1 MLRIAGCLSLLIN
14 MRLFFIYFI
23 FTSLLVSQEISLN
36 NKSNQWV
43 DSIYN
48 SLSLEEKI
56 GQLFVNWVS
65 PEQSDFKQIEKL
77 VVEDKIG
84 GLIFSI
90 GNPYS
95 HIKWMNMFQSKTKT
109 PLLIAMDAEWG
120 PAMRLDDVFAYP
132 WNMTLGAI
140 QDNKIVK
147 DISKRIAEQNKLL
160 GIHYNFSPVVDVNSN
175 PENPIIGNRSFGED
189 PENVYQKSKAY
200 IIGHQEVGVMT
211 SIKHFPGHGDT
222 SQDSHKTLP
231 EIRSNLKRL
240 NEVELY
246 PYKKLIDDNIV
257 NSVMAAHILYPSL
270 DKKNPS
276 SISKKIINNLLKE
289 KLGFK
294 GIVVTDALDMQGV
307 LQNPKINVDLTAF
320 LAGND
325 ILLMS
330 TDVSGGIKAI
340 SEAYNKG
347 KVTEERLSESVK
359 KILTA
364 KAKAGLVNNLPKSS
378 ASILTKLNTPKDTLL
393 YSKAMESA
401 ITLVKNNND
410 KVQIDPD
417 KKYLHVNFG
426 EDGKAFYNQLNRINN
441 IDSYDKDSYEYLYQK
456 TDYESI
462 IITYHGSN
470 NSPYNS
476 YKIPKD
482 VLDIID
488 SISLNNEVILNLFL
502 NPYSLNSFNSL
513 DNIESIIISYQNSVI
528 SQEISAD
535 LISGHRT
542 FSGRLPV
549 STKFFPLNHGLS
561 MDKKKLLS
569 YSRPSYVGF
578 NPKRLANLDS
588 LGKITLDSLMT
599 PGFQM
604 LVAKEGKII
613 YHKSFGHH
621 TYERVREVRN
631 SDIYD
636 LSSITKILASMPLII
651 QEYEKNNLS
660 LDIKLKNL
668 FPKKKLLDK
677 SDISLKDMLSHYAK
691 LRPWIPFYKETL
703 NRKEKPKSRFY
714 KKKERKRFS
723 TEVSNNLFLKNK
735 YQEEIF
741 DLIIESELRDTLEF
755 KYSDLPFYLIKYWM
769 EDKYQES
776 LDMLA
781 EKRIFEKLNLTKTMF
796 NPFQKIS
803 IENVVP
809 SEKDE
814 FFRYGKLQGYV
825 HDEGAAMLGGVSGH
839 AGLFS
844 NSYEVALM
852 LQTFLQGGLYN
863 GVRLFEKESF
873 DLFNY
878 CYYCDKG
885 NRSGAG
891 FDKPQ
896 LEGKH
901 GSTFGGVSKKS
912 FGHYGYTGSIAW
924 ADPDE
929 EIIFVFLSNR
939 TYPTRENT
947 LLQTHNIRTRMQEI
961 VYNSLIYNQ

>member
-1 MLRIAGCLSLLIN
+1 
-14 MRLFFIYFI
+14 MRLFFIYFT
-23 FTSLLVSQEISLN
+23 FTSLLVSQEISLHE
-36 NKSNQWV
+36 KSNQWV
-43 DSIYN
+43 DSVYK
-48 SLSLEEKI
+48 SLSLEERI
-56 GQLFVNWVS
+56 GQLFINWVS
-65 PEQSDFKQIEKL
+65 PEQSDFEQIEKL

-90 GNPYS
+90 GTPHS
-95 HIKWMNMFQSKTKT
+95 HIEWMNKFQSKAKT

-140 QDNKIVK
+140 QDNKIIK
-147 DISKRIAEQNKLL
+147 AISTRIAEQNKLL

-189 PENVYQKSKAY
+189 PENVYQKAKSY
-200 IIGHQEVGVMT
+200 IMGHQEVGVMT
-211 SIKHFPGHGDT
+211 AIKHFPGHGDT

-231 EIRSNLKRL
+231 EIKSNLNRL

-246 PYKKLIDDNIV
+246 PYKKLIEDKIV

-276 SISKKIINNLLKE
+276 SISKKIINNLLKDR
-289 KLGFK
+289 LGFD

-330 TDVSGGIKAI
+330 TDVSGGIRAI

-347 KVTEERLSESVK
+347 KISEERLSESVK
-359 KILTA
+359 KIL
-364 KAKAGLVNNLPKSS
+364 KAKANSGLENYLPKSS
-378 ASILTKLNTPKDTLL
+378 ESILAKLNTSKDTLL

-401 ITLVKNNND
+401 ITLVKNRNE
-410 KVQIDPD
+410 KVQIDSD
-417 KKYLHVNFG
+417 KKYLHISFG
-426 EDGKAFYNQLNRINN
+426 EDGTAFQNQLKKTNN
-441 IDSYDKDSYEYLYQK
+441 IDTYNKDSYESLYQK
-456 TDYESI
+456 NDYEAI
-462 IITYHGSN
+462 IISYHGSN
-470 NSPYNS
+470 SSPYNS
-476 YKIPKD
+476 YKIPND
-482 VLDIID
+482 VLHIID
-488 SISLNNEVILNLFL
+488 NISLNNDVILNLFL
-502 NPYSLNSFNSL
+502 NPYSLNSFSSL
-513 DNIESIIISYQNSVI
+513 DNIESIIISYQNTII
-528 SQEISAD
+528 SQEVSAD
-535 LISGHRT
+535 LILGYRS

-549 STKFFPLNHGLS
+549 STKFFPLNHGIS
-561 MDKKKLLS
+561 KDKKQLLS
-569 YSRPSYVGF
+569 YSRPSYLGF
-578 NPKRLANLDS
+578 DPKRLSDLDS
-588 LGKITLDSLMT
+588 LGKVTLDSLMT

-613 YHKSFGHH
+613 YHKSFGYH
-621 TYERVREVRN
+621 TYDRLREVRN

-660 LDIKLKNL
+660 LDTKLKTL

-677 SDISLKDMLSHYAK
+677 SDISLKDMLSHYAR
-691 LRPWIPFYKETL
+691 LRPWIPFYEETL

-714 KKKERKRFS
+714 KKKQRKRFS
-723 TEVSNNLFLKNK
+723 TVVSNNLFLKNK
-735 YQEEIF
+735 YQEDIF
-741 DLIIESELRDTLEF
+741 DLIISSELRDTLEF
-755 KYSDLPFYLIKYWM
+755 KYSDLPFYLIKYWI
-769 EDKYQES
+769 EDKYQEG
-776 LDMLA
+776 LDVLA
-781 EKRIFEKLNLTKTMF
+781 HKRIFQKLNLKNTMF

-803 IENVVP
+803 IDNVVP

-852 LQTFLQGGLYN
+852 LQTFLQGGVYD
-863 GVRLFEKESF
+863 GVRLFDKESF

-961 VYNSLIYNQ
+961 VYNSLIYN

>member
-1 MLRIAGCLSLLIN
+1 
-14 MRLFFIYFI
+14 MRFFILYFVFTSFI
-23 FTSLLVSQEISLN
+23 FSQERISELER
-36 NKSNQWV
+36 NKWV
-43 DSIYN
+43 DSLYN

-65 PEQSDFKQIEKL
+65 PEQSNFNQIEEL
-77 VVEDKIG
+77 VVNQKIG

-90 GNPYS
+90 GNPYT
-95 HIKWMNMFQSKTKT
+95 HIDWVNKYQSKAKT

-140 QDNKIVK
+140 QDNMIVE
-147 DISKRIAEQNKLL
+147 DISKRIAQQNKLL

-189 PENVYQKSKAY
+189 PENVYQKAKAY
-200 IIGHQEVGVMT
+200 ILGHKEVGVMT

-222 SQDSHKTLP
+222 NQDSHKTLP
-231 EIRSNLKRL
+231 EIKSDLKRL

-246 PYKKLIDDNIV
+246 PYKKLIEDNIV

-270 DKKNPS
+270 DRRNPS
-276 SISKKIINNLLKE
+276 SISKKIINNLLKGQ
-289 KLGFK
+289 LGFN

-307 LQNPKINVDLTAF
+307 LQNPNINVDLTAF

-340 SEAYNKG
+340 SKAYKKG

-359 KILTA
+359 KIL
-364 KAKAGLVNNLPKSS
+364 KAKADVGLQKNLFKSS
-378 ASILTKLNTPKDTLL
+378 EHILEKLNTPKDTLL

-410 KVQIDPD
+410 IIQLDPN
-417 KKYLHVNFG
+417 KKYLHLSFG
-426 EDGKAFYNQLNRINN
+426 ESGDYFFNQLNKTHS
-441 IDSYDKDSYEYLYQK
+441 IDKYEEDTYDALHEKV
-456 TDYESI
+456 DYDAL
-462 IITYHGSN
+462 IITYQGSN
-470 NSPYNS
+470 SSPYNS
-476 YKIPKD
+476 YKIPKNII
-482 VLDIID
+482 DIIER
-488 SISLNNEVILNLFL
+488 ISLNNNVILNLFL
-502 NPYSLNSFNSL
+502 NPYSLNSFATI
-513 DNIESIIISYQNSVI
+513 DNIESIIISYQNTPI
-528 SQEISAD
+528 SQEVSAD
-535 LISGHRT
+535 LIAGYRT
-542 FSGRLPV
+542 FSGKLPV
-549 STKFFPLNHGLS
+549 STNFFPLNYGIS
-561 MDKKKLLS
+561 KDKKQLLS
-569 YSRPSYVGF
+569 YSRPSYLGF
-578 NPKRLANLDS
+578 NSKQLSNLDS
-588 LGKITLDSLMT
+588 LAKITLDSLMT

-604 LVAKEGKII
+604 LVAKEGKIV
-613 YHKSFGHH
+613 YHKSFGYH
-621 TYERVREVRN
+621 TYDKLREVRN
-631 SDIYD
+631 TDIYD

-651 QEYEKNNLS
+651 QEYEQNNLS
-660 LDIKLKNL
+660 LDTKLKTL
-668 FPKKKLLDK
+668 FPKKRLLDK
-677 SDISLKDMLSHYAK
+677 SDISLKDMLSHYAR

-723 TEVSNNLFLKNK
+723 TTVSNNLFLKNK
-735 YQEEIF
+735 YQEDIF

-755 KYSDLPFYLIKYWM
+755 KYSDLPFYLIKYWI
-769 EDKYQES
+769 EDRYQEK
-776 LDMLA
+776 LDVLA
-781 EKRIFEKLNLTKTMF
+781 EKRIFEKLNLKRTMF

-803 IENVVP
+803 IDNVVP

-852 LQTFLQGGLYN
+852 LQTFLQGGVYN
-863 GVRLFEKESF
+863 GIRLFDKESF
-873 DLFNY
+873 DQFNY

-901 GSTFGGVSKKS
+901 GSTFGGVSEKS

-929 EIIFVFLSNR
+929 QIIFVFLSNR

>member
-1 MLRIAGCLSLLIN
+1 
-14 MRLFFIYFI
+14 MRLFFIYFT
-23 FTSLLVSQEISLN
+23 FTSLLVSQEISLHE
-36 NKSNQWV
+36 KSNQWV
-43 DSIYN
+43 DSVYK
-48 SLSLEEKI
+48 SLSLEERI
-56 GQLFVNWVS
+56 GQLFINWVS
-65 PEQSDFKQIEKL
+65 PEQSDFEQIEKL

-90 GNPYS
+90 GNPHS
-95 HIKWMNMFQSKTKT
+95 HIEWMNKFQSRAKT

-140 QDNKIVK
+140 QDNKIIK
-147 DISKRIAEQNKLL
+147 AISTRIAEQNKLL

-189 PENVYQKSKAY
+189 PENVYQKAKSY
-200 IIGHQEVGVMT
+200 IMGHQEVGVMT
-211 SIKHFPGHGDT
+211 AIKHFPGHGDT

-231 EIRSNLKRL
+231 EIKSNLNRL

-246 PYKKLIDDNIV
+246 PYKKLIEDKIV

-276 SISKKIINNLLKE
+276 SISKKIINNLLKDR
-289 KLGFK
+289 LGFD

-307 LQNPKINVDLTAF
+307 LQNPNINVDLTAF

-330 TDVSGGIKAI
+330 TDVSGGIRAI
-340 SEAYNKG
+340 LQAYNKG
-347 KVTEERLSESVK
+347 KISEERLSESVK
-359 KILTA
+359 KIL
-364 KAKAGLVNNLPKSS
+364 KAKANSGLENYLPKSS
-378 ASILTKLNTPKDTLL
+378 ESILAKLNTSKDTLL

-401 ITLVKNNND
+401 ITLVKNRNE

-417 KKYLHVNFG
+417 KKYLHISFG
-426 EDGKAFYNQLNRINN
+426 EDGTAFQNQLKKTNN
-441 IDSYDKDSYEYLYQK
+441 IDAYNKDSYESLYQK
-456 TDYESI
+456 NDYEAI
-462 IITYHGSN
+462 IISYHGSN
-470 NSPYNS
+470 SSPYNS
-476 YKIPKD
+476 YKIPND
-482 VLDIID
+482 VLHIID
-488 SISLNNEVILNLFL
+488 NISLNNDVILNLFL
-502 NPYSLNSFNSL
+502 NPYSLNSFSSL
-513 DNIESIIISYQNSVI
+513 DNIESIIISYQNTII
-528 SQEISAD
+528 SQEVSAD
-535 LISGHRT
+535 LILGNRS

-549 STKFFPLNHGLS
+549 STKFFPLNHGIS
-561 MDKKKLLS
+561 KDKKQLLS
-569 YSRPSYVGF
+569 YSRPSYLGF
-578 NPKRLANLDS
+578 DPKRLSDLDS
-588 LGKITLDSLMT
+588 LGKVTLDSLMT

-613 YHKSFGHH
+613 YHKSFGYH
-621 TYERVREVRN
+621 TYDRLREVRN

-660 LDIKLKNL
+660 LDTKLKTL

-677 SDISLKDMLSHYAK
+677 SDISLKDMLSHYAR
-691 LRPWIPFYKETL
+691 LRPWIPFYEETL

-714 KKKERKRFS
+714 KKKQRKRFS
-723 TEVSNNLFLKNK
+723 TVVSNNLFLKNK
-735 YQEEIF
+735 YQEDIF
-741 DLIIESELRDTLEF
+741 DLIISSELRDTLEF
-755 KYSDLPFYLIKYWM
+755 KYSDLPFYLIKYWI
-769 EDKYQES
+769 EDKYQEG
-776 LDMLA
+776 LDVLA
-781 EKRIFEKLNLTKTMF
+781 HKRIFQKLNLKNTMF

-803 IENVVP
+803 IDNVVP

-852 LQTFLQGGLYN
+852 LQTFLQGGVYD
-863 GVRLFEKESF
+863 GVRLFDKESF

-961 VYNSLIYNQ
+961 VYNALIYN

>member
-1 MLRIAGCLSLLIN
+1 
-14 MRLFFIYFI
+14 MRFFIFYFLFSSFLI
-23 FTSLLVSQEISLN
+23 CQENYSELN
-36 NKSNQWV
+36 SKKWV
-43 DSIYN
+43 DSVYN

-65 PEQSDFKQIEKL
+65 PEQSDFNQIEKL
-77 VVEDKIG
+77 VVEQNVG

-90 GNPYS
+90 GNPFS
-95 HIKWMNMFQSKTKT
+95 HIEWVNKYQSKAKT

-140 QDNKIVK
+140 QDNNIIK

-175 PENPIIGNRSFGED
+175 PINPIIGNRSFGED
-189 PENVYQKSKAY
+189 PENVYQKAKAY
-200 IIGHQEVGVMT
+200 IEGHNEVGVIT
-211 SIKHFPGHGDT
+211 SLKHFPGHGDT
-222 SQDSHKTLP
+222 SNDSHKTLP
-231 EIRSNLKRL
+231 EIKSNLKRL

-246 PYKKLIDDNIV
+246 PFKKLIDDNIV
-257 NSVMAAHILYPSL
+257 SSIMAAHILYPSL
-270 DKKNPS
+270 DKKYPS
-276 SISKKIINNLLKE
+276 SISKKIVKNLLKE
-289 KLGFK
+289 KLGFN
-294 GIVVTDALDMQGV
+294 GIIVTDALDMQGV
-307 LQNPKINVDLTAF
+307 LQDPNINVDLRAF
-320 LAGND
+320 LVGND

-330 TDVSGGIKAI
+330 TDVAKGIKSISTAYKKGQI
-340 SEAYNKG
+340 SEN
-347 KVTEERLSESVK
+347 RLSSSVK
-359 KILTA
+359 KILKV
-364 KAKAGLVNNLPKSS
+364 KANIGEYSPLLSE
-378 ASILTKLNTPKDTLL
+378 SILEKLNTTKDTLL

-401 ITLVKNNND
+401 TTLVKNKD
-410 KVQIDPD
+410 DLIQLDPD
-417 KKYLHVNFG
+417 KKYLHISFG
-426 EDGKAFYNQLNRINN
+426 ENGQYFYDQLNKTHKVDRYNKETYELLFEKV
-441 IDSYDKDSYEYLYQK
+441 DYDGL
-456 TDYESI
+456 
-462 IITYHGSN
+462 IITYQGSN
-470 NSPYNS
+470 SSPYNS
-476 YKIPKD
+476 YKVPKD
-482 VLDIID
+482 IVNIINK
-488 SISLNNEVILNLFL
+488 IGLNNNVILNLFL
-502 NPYSLNSFNSL
+502 NPYSLNSFTSI
-513 DNIESIIISYQNSVI
+513 DNIESIVISYQNTII
-528 SQEISAD
+528 SQEVSAD
-535 LISGHRT
+535 LIAGHRD
-542 FSGRLPV
+542 FSGKLPV

-561 MDKKKLLS
+561 KDKKQILS
-569 YSRPSYVGF
+569 YSRSSYLGVDS
-578 NPKRLANLDS
+578 NRLSELDS
-588 LGKITLDSLMT
+588 LGRITLDSLMT

-613 YHKSFGHH
+613 YNKSFGHH
-621 TYERVREVRN
+621 TYDRVREVRN

-660 LDIKLKNL
+660 LETNLKTL
-668 FPKKKLLDK
+668 FPKKKLLNK
-677 SDISLKDMLSHYAK
+677 SNISLKDMLSHYAR

-703 NRKEKPKSRFY
+703 NRKEKPKNRFY
-714 KKKERKRFS
+714 KNKQRKRFS
-723 TEVSNNLFLKNK
+723 TPVSNNLFLKNK
-735 YQEEIF
+735 YQEDIF

-755 KYSDLPFYLIKYWM
+755 KYSDLPFYLIKYWI
-769 EDKYQES
+769 EDKYKEG
-776 LDMLA
+776 LDVLA
-781 EKRIFEKLNLTKTMF
+781 DERIFKKLNLKKTMF
-796 NPFQKIS
+796 NPYQKIS
-803 IENVVP
+803 IHNVVP

-852 LQTFLQGGLYN
+852 LQTFLQGGVYD
-863 GVRLFEKESF
+863 GIRLFDKKSF

-901 GSTFGGVSKKS
+901 GSTFGGVSKES

-924 ADPDE
+924 ADPDK

-961 VYNSLIYNQ
+961 VYNSLIYN

>member
-1 MLRIAGCLSLLIN
+1 
-14 MRLFFIYFI
+14 MRLFFIYFT

-36 NKSNQWV
+36 ENSNNQWV
-43 DSIYN
+43 DSIYK
-48 SLSLEEKI
+48 SLSLEERI
-56 GQLFVNWVS
+56 GQLFINWVS
-65 PEQSDFKQIEKL
+65 PEQSDFEQIEKL

-90 GNPYS
+90 GNPHS
-95 HIKWMNMFQSKTKT
+95 HIEWMNKFQSRAKT

-140 QDNKIVK
+140 QDNKIIK
-147 DISKRIAEQNKLL
+147 AISKRIAEQNKSL

-189 PENVYQKSKAY
+189 PENVYQKAKSY

-211 SIKHFPGHGDT
+211 AIKHFPGHGDT

-231 EIRSNLKRL
+231 EIKSNLNRL

-246 PYKKLIDDNIV
+246 PYKKLIEDKIV

-276 SISKKIINNLLKE
+276 SISKKIINNLLKD
-289 KLGFK
+289 KLGFA

-330 TDVSGGIKAI
+330 TDVSGGIRAI

-347 KVTEERLSESVK
+347 KISEERLSESVK
-359 KILTA
+359 KIL
-364 KAKAGLVNNLPKSS
+364 KAKANSGLENYLPKSS
-378 ASILTKLNTPKDTLL
+378 ESILAKLNTSKDTLL

-401 ITLVKNNND
+401 ITLVKNRNE

-417 KKYLHVNFG
+417 KKYLHISFG
-426 EDGKAFYNQLNRINN
+426 EDGTAFQNQLKKTNN
-441 IDSYDKDSYEYLYQK
+441 IHAYNKDSYKSLYQK
-456 TDYESI
+456 NDYEAI
-462 IITYHGSN
+462 IISYHGSN
-470 NSPYNS
+470 SSPYNS
-476 YKIPKD
+476 YKIPND
-482 VLDIID
+482 VLHIID
-488 SISLNNEVILNLFL
+488 NISLNNDVILNLFL
-502 NPYSLNSFNSL
+502 NPYSLNSFSSL
-513 DNIESIIISYQNSVI
+513 DNIESIIISYQNTII
-528 SQEISAD
+528 SQEVSAD
-535 LISGHRT
+535 LILGNRSFT
-542 FSGRLPV
+542 GRLPV
-549 STKFFPLNHGLS
+549 STKFFPLNHGIS
-561 MDKKKLLS
+561 KDKKQLLS
-569 YSRPSYVGF
+569 YSRPSYLGF
-578 NPKRLANLDS
+578 DPKRLSDLDS
-588 LGKITLDSLMT
+588 LGKVTLDSLMT

-613 YHKSFGHH
+613 YHKSFGYH
-621 TYERVREVRN
+621 TYDRLREVRN

-660 LDIKLKNL
+660 LDTKLKTL

-677 SDISLKDMLSHYAK
+677 SDISLKDMLSHYAR
-691 LRPWIPFYKETL
+691 LRPWIPFYEETL

-714 KKKERKRFS
+714 KKKQKKRFS
-723 TEVSNNLFLKNK
+723 TVVSNNLFLKNK
-735 YQEEIF
+735 YQEHIF
-741 DLIIESELRDTLEF
+741 DLIISSELRDTLEF
-755 KYSDLPFYLIKYWM
+755 KYSDLPFYLIKYWI
-769 EDKYQES
+769 EDKYQEG
-776 LDMLA
+776 LDVLA
-781 EKRIFEKLNLTKTMF
+781 HKRIFQKLNLKNTMF

-803 IENVVP
+803 IDNVVP

-852 LQTFLQGGLYN
+852 LQTFLQGGVYD
-863 GVRLFEKESF
+863 GVRLFDKESF

-961 VYNSLIYNQ
+961 VYNSLIYN

>member
-1 MLRIAGCLSLLIN
+1 
-14 MRLFFIYFI
+14 MRLFFIYFT

-36 NKSNQWV
+36 ENSNNQWV
-43 DSIYN
+43 DSIYK
-48 SLSLEEKI
+48 SLSLEERI
-56 GQLFVNWVS
+56 GQLFINWVS
-65 PEQSDFKQIEKL
+65 PEQSDFEQIEKL

-90 GNPYS
+90 GTPHS
-95 HIKWMNMFQSKTKT
+95 HIEWMNKFQSKAKT

-140 QDNKIVK
+140 QDNKIIK
-147 DISKRIAEQNKLL
+147 AISKRIAEQNKLL

-189 PENVYQKSKAY
+189 PENVYQKAKSY
-200 IIGHQEVGVMT
+200 IMGHQKVGVMT
-211 SIKHFPGHGDT
+211 AIKHFPGHGDT

-231 EIRSNLKRL
+231 EIKSNLNRL

-246 PYKKLIDDNIV
+246 PYKKLIEDKIV

-276 SISKKIINNLLKE
+276 SISKKIINNLLKD
-289 KLGFK
+289 KLGFA

-330 TDVSGGIKAI
+330 TDVSGGIRAI

-347 KVTEERLSESVK
+347 KISEERLSESVK
-359 KILTA
+359 KIL
-364 KAKAGLVNNLPKSS
+364 KAKANSGLENYLPKSS
-378 ASILTKLNTPKDTLL
+378 ESILAKLNTSKDTLL

-401 ITLVKNNND
+401 ITLVKNRNE

-417 KKYLHVNFG
+417 KKYLHISFG
-426 EDGKAFYNQLNRINN
+426 EDGTAFQNQLKKTNN
-441 IDSYDKDSYEYLYQK
+441 IDTYNKDSYESLYQK
-456 TDYESI
+456 NDYEAI
-462 IITYHGSN
+462 IISYHGSN
-470 NSPYNS
+470 SSPYNS
-476 YKIPKD
+476 YKIPND
-482 VLDIID
+482 VLHIID
-488 SISLNNEVILNLFL
+488 NISLNNDVILNLFL
-502 NPYSLNSFNSL
+502 NPYSLNSFSSL
-513 DNIESIIISYQNSVI
+513 DNIESIIISYQNTII
-528 SQEISAD
+528 SQEVSAD
-535 LISGHRT
+535 LILGNRS

-549 STKFFPLNHGLS
+549 STKFFPLNHGIS
-561 MDKKKLLS
+561 KDKKQLLS
-569 YSRPSYVGF
+569 YSRPSYLGF
-578 NPKRLANLDS
+578 DPKRLSDLDS
-588 LGKITLDSLMT
+588 LGKVTLDSLMT

-613 YHKSFGHH
+613 YHKSFGYH
-621 TYERVREVRN
+621 TYDRLREVRN

-660 LDIKLKNL
+660 LDTKLKTL

-677 SDISLKDMLSHYAK
+677 SDISLKDMLSHYAR
-691 LRPWIPFYKETL
+691 LRPWIPFYEETL

-714 KKKERKRFS
+714 KKKQRKRFS
-723 TEVSNNLFLKNK
+723 TVVSNNLFLKNK
-735 YQEEIF
+735 YQEDIF
-741 DLIIESELRDTLEF
+741 DLIISSELRDTLEF
-755 KYSDLPFYLIKYWM
+755 KYSDLPFYLIKYWI
-769 EDKYQES
+769 EDKYQEG
-776 LDMLA
+776 LDVLA
-781 EKRIFEKLNLTKTMF
+781 HKRIFQKLNLKNTMF

-803 IENVVP
+803 IDNVVP

-852 LQTFLQGGLYN
+852 LQTFLQGGVYD
-863 GVRLFEKESF
+863 GVRLFDKESF

-961 VYNSLIYNQ
+961 VYNSLIYN

>member
-1 MLRIAGCLSLLIN
+1 
-14 MRLFFIYFI
+14 MRLFFIYFT

-36 NKSNQWV
+36 ENSNNQWV
-43 DSIYN
+43 DSIYK
-48 SLSLEEKI
+48 SLSLEERI
-56 GQLFVNWVS
+56 GQLFINWVS
-65 PEQSDFKQIEKL
+65 PEQSDFEQIEKL

-90 GNPYS
+90 GNPHS
-95 HIKWMNMFQSKTKT
+95 HIEWMNKFQSRAKT

-140 QDNKIVK
+140 QDNKIIK
-147 DISKRIAEQNKLL
+147 AISKRIAEQNKSL

-189 PENVYQKSKAY
+189 PENVYQKAKSY

-211 SIKHFPGHGDT
+211 AIKHFPGHGDT

-231 EIRSNLKRL
+231 EIKSNLNRL

-246 PYKKLIDDNIV
+246 PYKKLIEDKIV

-276 SISKKIINNLLKE
+276 SISKKIINNLLKDR
-289 KLGFK
+289 LGFD

-307 LQNPKINVDLTAF
+307 LQNPNINVDLTAF

-330 TDVSGGIKAI
+330 TDVSGGIRAI
-340 SEAYNKG
+340 LQAYNKG
-347 KVTEERLSESVK
+347 KISEERLSESVK
-359 KILTA
+359 KIL
-364 KAKAGLVNNLPKSS
+364 KAKANSGLENYLPKSS
-378 ASILTKLNTPKDTLL
+378 ESILAKLNTSKDTLL

-401 ITLVKNNND
+401 ITLVKNRNE

-417 KKYLHVNFG
+417 KKYLHISFG
-426 EDGKAFYNQLNRINN
+426 EDGTAFQNQLKKTNN
-441 IDSYDKDSYEYLYQK
+441 IDAYNKDSYESLYQK
-456 TDYESI
+456 NDYEAI
-462 IITYHGSN
+462 IISYHGSN
-470 NSPYNS
+470 SSPYNS
-476 YKIPKD
+476 YKIPND
-482 VLDIID
+482 VLHIID
-488 SISLNNEVILNLFL
+488 NISLNNDVILNLFL
-502 NPYSLNSFNSL
+502 NPYSLNSFSSL
-513 DNIESIIISYQNSVI
+513 DNIESIIISYQNTII
-528 SQEISAD
+528 SQEVSAD
-535 LISGHRT
+535 LILGNRSFT
-542 FSGRLPV
+542 GRLPV
-549 STKFFPLNHGLS
+549 STKFFPLNHGIS
-561 MDKKKLLS
+561 KDKKQLLS
-569 YSRPSYVGF
+569 YSRPSYLGF
-578 NPKRLANLDS
+578 DPKRLSDLDS
-588 LGKITLDSLMT
+588 LGKVTLDSLMT

-613 YHKSFGHH
+613 YHKSFGYH
-621 TYERVREVRN
+621 TYDRLREVRN

-660 LDIKLKNL
+660 LDTKLKTL

-677 SDISLKDMLSHYAK
+677 SDISLKDMLSHYAR
-691 LRPWIPFYKETL
+691 LRPWIPFYEETL

-714 KKKERKRFS
+714 KKKQRKRFS
-723 TEVSNNLFLKNK
+723 TVVSNNLFLKNK
-735 YQEEIF
+735 YQEHIF
-741 DLIIESELRDTLEF
+741 DLIISSELRDTLEF
-755 KYSDLPFYLIKYWM
+755 KYSDLPFYLIKYWI
-769 EDKYQES
+769 EDKYQEG
-776 LDMLA
+776 LDVLA
-781 EKRIFEKLNLTKTMF
+781 HKRIFQKLNLKNTMF

-803 IENVVP
+803 IDNVVP

-852 LQTFLQGGLYN
+852 LQTFLQGGVYD
-863 GVRLFEKESF
+863 GVRLFDKESF

-961 VYNSLIYNQ
+961 VYNSLIYN

>member
-1 MLRIAGCLSLLIN
+1 
-14 MRLFFIYFI
+14 MRLFIFYFI
-23 FTSLLVSQEISLN
+23 FTSFLISQENFSELHTRE
-36 NKSNQWV
+36 WV
-43 DSIYN
+43 DSVYN
-48 SLSLEEKI
+48 SLSLEEKV

-65 PEQSDFKQIEKL
+65 PEQSDYNQIEKL
-77 VVEDKIG
+77 VVEQKIG

-90 GNPYS
+90 GDPFS
-95 HIKWMNMFQSKTKT
+95 HIEWMNKYQSKAKT

-147 DISKRIAEQNKLL
+147 DISKRIAQQNKLL

-175 PENPIIGNRSFGED
+175 PMNPIIGNRSFGED
-189 PENVYQKSKAY
+189 PENVYQKAKAY
-200 IIGHQEVGVMT
+200 IEGHDEVGIIT
-211 SIKHFPGHGDT
+211 SLKHFPGHGDT
-222 SQDSHKTLP
+222 SNDSHKTLP
-231 EIRSNLKRL
+231 EIKSNLKRL

-246 PYKKLIDDNIV
+246 PFKKLIDDNIV
-257 NSVMAAHILYPSL
+257 SSIMAAHILYPSL
-270 DKKNPS
+270 DKKYPS
-276 SISKKIINNLLKE
+276 SISKKIVKNLLKE
-289 KLGFK
+289 KLGFD
-294 GIVVTDALDMQGV
+294 GLIVTDALDMQGV
-307 LQNPKINVDLTAF
+307 LQDPKINVDLRAF
-320 LAGND
+320 LVGND

-330 TDVSGGIKAI
+330 TDVAKGIKSISNAYKKGQI
-340 SEAYNKG
+340 SEN
-347 KVTEERLSESVK
+347 RLSNSVK
-359 KILTA
+359 KIL
-364 KAKAGLVNNLPKSS
+364 KAKAAVNLNKYSPLSS
-378 ASILTKLNTPKDTLL
+378 EFILDKLNTAKDTLL

-401 ITLVKNNND
+401 TTLVKNKD
-410 KVQIDPD
+410 DIIQLDPH
-417 KKYLHVNFG
+417 KKYLHVSFG
-426 EDGKAFYNQLNRINN
+426 ESGRYFYNQLNKTHK
-441 IDSYDKDSYEYLYQK
+441 IDKYDKQ
-456 TDYESI
+456 TYESLFKKVDYAGL
-462 IITYHGSN
+462 IITYQGSN
-470 NSPYNS
+470 TSPYNS
-476 YKIPKD
+476 YKIPENI
-482 VLDIID
+482 VDIINK
-488 SISLNNEVILNLFL
+488 ISLNNNVILNLFL
-502 NPYSLNSFNSL
+502 NPYSLNSFSSI
-513 DNIESIIISYQNSVI
+513 DNIESIIISYQNTII
-528 SQEISAD
+528 SQEVTAD
-535 LISGHRT
+535 LIAGYRT
-542 FSGRLPV
+542 FSGKLPV
-549 STKFFPLNHGLS
+549 STKFFPLNHGIS
-561 MDKKKLLS
+561 KDKKQLLS
-569 YSRPSYVGF
+569 YSRPSYLGF
-578 NPKRLANLDS
+578 NPNQLSDLDS
-588 LGKITLDSLMT
+588 LGIITLDSLMT

-621 TYERVREVRN
+621 TYNRVREVKN

-660 LDIKLKNL
+660 LDTKLKTL
-668 FPKKKLLDK
+668 FPKKKLSDK
-677 SDISLKDMLSHYAK
+677 SDISLKDMLSHFAR

-703 NRKEKPKSRFY
+703 NRKEKPKNRFY
-714 KKKERKRFS
+714 KKKQRKRFS
-723 TEVSNNLFLKNK
+723 TTVSNNLFLKNK
-735 YQEEIF
+735 YQEDIF

-755 KYSDLPFYLIKYWM
+755 KYSDLPFYLIKYWI
-769 EDKYQES
+769 EDKYQEG
-776 LDMLA
+776 LDVLA
-781 EKRIFEKLNLTKTMF
+781 DKRIFKKLNLTKTMF
-796 NPFQKIS
+796 NPYQKIS
-803 IENVVP
+803 IDNVVP

-852 LQTFLQGGLYN
+852 LQTFLQGGVYD
-863 GVRLFEKESF
+863 GIRLFDKKSF

-901 GSTFGGVSKKS
+901 GSTFGGVSKNS

-924 ADPDE
+924 ADPDK

-961 VYNSLIYNQ
+961 VYNSLIYN

>member
-1 MLRIAGCLSLLIN
+1 
-14 MRLFFIYFI
+14 MRLFFIYFT
-23 FTSLLVSQEISLN
+23 FTSLLVSQEISLHE
-36 NKSNQWV
+36 KSNQWV
-43 DSIYN
+43 DSVYK
-48 SLSLEEKI
+48 SLSLEERI
-56 GQLFVNWVS
+56 GQLFINWVS
-65 PEQSDFKQIEKL
+65 PEQSDFEQIEKL

-90 GNPYS
+90 GTSHS
-95 HIKWMNMFQSKTKT
+95 HIEWMNKFQSKAKT

-140 QDNKIVK
+140 QDNKIIK
-147 DISKRIAEQNKLL
+147 AISTRIAEQNKLL

-189 PENVYQKSKAY
+189 PENVYQKAKSY
-200 IIGHQEVGVMT
+200 IMGHQEVGVMT
-211 SIKHFPGHGDT
+211 AIKHFPGHGDT

-231 EIRSNLKRL
+231 EVKSNLNRL

-246 PYKKLIDDNIV
+246 PYKKLIEDKIV

-276 SISKKIINNLLKE
+276 SISKKIINNLLKDR
-289 KLGFK
+289 LGFD

-307 LQNPKINVDLTAF
+307 LQNPNINVDLTAF

-330 TDVSGGIKAI
+330 TDVSGGIRAI
-340 SEAYNKG
+340 LQAYNKG
-347 KVTEERLSESVK
+347 KISEERLSESVK
-359 KILTA
+359 KIL
-364 KAKAGLVNNLPKSS
+364 KAKANSGLENYLPKSS
-378 ASILTKLNTPKDTLL
+378 ESILAKLNTSKDTLL

-401 ITLVKNNND
+401 ITLVKNRNE
-410 KVQIDPD
+410 KVQIDSD
-417 KKYLHVNFG
+417 KKYLHISFG
-426 EDGKAFYNQLNRINN
+426 EDGTAFQNQLKKTNN
-441 IDSYDKDSYEYLYQK
+441 IDTYNKDSYESLYQK
-456 TDYESI
+456 NDYEAI
-462 IITYHGSN
+462 IISYHGSN
-470 NSPYNS
+470 SSPYNS
-476 YKIPKD
+476 YKIPND
-482 VLDIID
+482 VLHIID
-488 SISLNNEVILNLFL
+488 NISLNNDVILNLFL
-502 NPYSLNSFNSL
+502 NPYSLNSFRSL
-513 DNIESIIISYQNSVI
+513 DNIESIIISYQNTII
-528 SQEISAD
+528 SQEVSAD
-535 LISGHRT
+535 LILGYRS

-549 STKFFPLNHGLS
+549 STKFFPLNHGIS
-561 MDKKKLLS
+561 KDKKQLLS
-569 YSRPSYVGF
+569 YSRPSYLGF
-578 NPKRLANLDS
+578 DPKRLSDLDS
-588 LGKITLDSLMT
+588 LGKVTLDSLMT

-613 YHKSFGHH
+613 YHKSFGYH
-621 TYERVREVRN
+621 TYDRLREVRN

-660 LDIKLKNL
+660 LDTKLKTL

-677 SDISLKDMLSHYAK
+677 SDISLKDMLSHYAR
-691 LRPWIPFYKETL
+691 LRPWIPFYEETL

-714 KKKERKRFS
+714 KKKQRKRFS
-723 TEVSNNLFLKNK
+723 TVVSNNLFLKNK
-735 YQEEIF
+735 YQEDIF
-741 DLIIESELRDTLEF
+741 DLIISSELRDTLEF
-755 KYSDLPFYLIKYWM
+755 KYSDLPFYLIKYWI
-769 EDKYQES
+769 EDKYQEG
-776 LDMLA
+776 LDVLA
-781 EKRIFEKLNLTKTMF
+781 HKRVFQKLNLKNTMF

-803 IENVVP
+803 IDNVVP

-852 LQTFLQGGLYN
+852 LQTFLQGGVYD
-863 GVRLFEKESF
+863 GVRLFDKESF

-961 VYNSLIYNQ
+961 VYNSLIYN